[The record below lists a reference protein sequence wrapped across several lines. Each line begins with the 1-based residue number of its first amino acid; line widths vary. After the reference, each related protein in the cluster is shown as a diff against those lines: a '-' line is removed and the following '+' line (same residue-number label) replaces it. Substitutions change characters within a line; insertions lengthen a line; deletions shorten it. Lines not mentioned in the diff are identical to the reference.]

1 MSIAN
6 ARTPTPFKVP
16 GPTPSLVRRIVATGL
31 LALTL
36 CGAPLLVGGCKKKAP
51 KLSKNECDRFC
62 KRLVPCFAQKMAN
75 FSMKQDEDTREC
87 IQNCTS
93 KNAENHAQTL
103 RAMKKCGDIKD
114 CAKLR
119 KCFGETM

>member
-1 MSIAN
+1 MFKAHL
-6 ARTPTPFKVP
+6 RTPTQPKAS
-16 GPTPSLVRRIVATGL
+16 SLRRVLTVVL
-31 LALTL
+31 LALGL
-36 CGAPLLVGGCKKKAP
+36 CLSPLLVGGCKKKAP

-75 FSMKQDEDTREC
+75 FSMKQEEDIREC

-93 KNAENHAQTL
+93 KDAAQHAQTL

>member
-1 MSIAN
+1 MF
-6 ARTPTPFKVP
+6 TM
-16 GPTPSLVRRIVATGL
+16 RRILTGL
-31 LALTL
+31 IAATL
-36 CGAPLLVGGCKKKAP
+36 CLSPLLVSGCKKKAP
-51 KLSKNECDRFC
+51 KLTKNECDRFC

-75 FSMKQDEDTREC
+75 FSMKQDEDIREC

-93 KNAENHAQTL
+93 KDAQQSAQTL

-119 KCFGETM
+119 KCFAETM